1 MAIFALLISLST
13 ISFRPLVR
21 LEQLAPQVVGVSG
34 GGSTA
39 GFAEVVTMAV
49 LMTMIMMMITA
60 DSLMTI

>member
-1 MAIFALLISLST
+1 MTIFDLLISLST

-21 LEQLAPQVVGVSG
+21 LEQLAPQVLRVSG

-39 GFAEVVTMAV
+39 GFAEVVTMVV
-49 LMTMIMMMITA
+49 LMTMMMITA